1 MTTLVDLRTRAQKL
15 GLVGLLDHWDEVEHL
30 PWVSELL
37 TWEEQHRQ
45 RRSLERRIRSARLP
59 RFRPMTEFDWAW
71 PKAINQPLVRDLMGL
86 RFINEGANAILI
98 GPNGVGKSMIA
109 FNIAHQALLHGHS
122 VMCTNASQMLNS
134 LAACET
140 AAALERRLR
149 ALARP
154 SLLLID
160 ELGYL
165 SYDNRYAD
173 LLFQVVSR
181 RYAEKSI
188 LITSNKE
195 FAQWSDAFPNATTVV
210 TLVDRLVHHAEIVNI
225 EGESYR
231 LKEAR
236 ERTERRK
243 RPPAKAI
250 TAALP
255 ASD

>member
-1 MTTLVDLRTRAQKL
+1 MTTPDMRTRAMKL
-15 GLVGLLDHWDEVEHL
+15 GLVGLIDHWDEVQHL
-30 PWVSELL
+30 PWVTDLL
-37 TWEEQHRQ
+37 TWEEQNRQ
-45 RRSLERRIRSARLP
+45 RRSLERRIRAAQLP

-71 PKAINQPLVRDLMGL
+71 PKAINQAIVHELMTL
-86 RFINEGANAILI
+86 RFIQEGANAILI

-109 FNIAHQALLHGHS
+109 FNIAHQALLHGNS
-122 VMCTNASQMLNS
+122 VTCTNASQMLNA
-134 LAACET
+134 LAACES

-154 SLLLID
+154 SLLVID

-195 FAQWSDAFPNATTVV
+195 FAHWSDAFPNATTVV

-236 ERTERRK
+236 ERTARRK
-243 RPPAKAI
+243 SSATK
-250 TAALP
+250 P
-255 ASD
+255 ASRAATAPA

>member
-1 MTTLVDLRTRAQKL
+1 MTTPEMRERAMKL
-15 GLVGLLDHWDEVEHL
+15 GLVGLVDRWDDVKDL
-30 PWVSELL
+30 PWVTDLL
-37 TWEEQHRQ
+37 TWEEQNRQ
-45 RRSLERRIRSARLP
+45 RRSLERRIRAARLP

-71 PKAINQPLVRDLMGL
+71 PKAINQAIVQELMSL
-86 RFINEGANAILI
+86 RFIAEGANAILI

-109 FNIAHQALLHGHS
+109 FNIAHRALLEGNS
-122 VMCTNASQMLNS
+122 VMCTNASQMLNA
-134 LAACET
+134 LAACES

-149 ALARP
+149 TLARP
-154 SLLLID
+154 SLLVID

-181 RYAEKSI
+181 RYSEKSI

-195 FAQWSDAFPNATTVV
+195 FAHWSEAFPNATTVV

-225 EGESYR
+225 EGDSYR

-236 ERTERRK
+236 ERTARRK
-243 RPPAKAI
+243 PPTIKSGSR
-250 TAALP
+250 AADTP
-255 ASD
+255 S